1 MITDHDFQ
9 SKFQSLVFGVP
20 NIIYMS
26 EEYPENLVDKSYVK
40 WRGVEKNKP
49 WTYKYNN

>member
-1 MITDHDFQ
+1 MMMMIIIIIIINHDFQ
-9 SKFQSLVFGVP
+9 SKFQSSVFGVP

-40 WRGVEKNKP
+40 
-49 WTYKYNN
+49 